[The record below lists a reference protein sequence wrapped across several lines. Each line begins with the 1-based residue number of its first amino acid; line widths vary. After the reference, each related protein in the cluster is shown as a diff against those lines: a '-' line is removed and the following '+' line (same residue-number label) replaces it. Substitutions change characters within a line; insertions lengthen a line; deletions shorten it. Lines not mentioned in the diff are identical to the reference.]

1 MTKNNTY
8 IFIGIILLVVLL
20 IFTFFQSKPP
30 FWDEAYYLENIINLN
45 KTGFSKQYLI
55 NYKGPAG
62 PTYAII
68 HYLLQPITKLS
79 VPLVRIVNII
89 FLVGILIYTKK
100 IFDTLDNTKKNSL
113 VYTISSLSIA
123 TVYTISGLALTEIFA
138 IFFMIFTVYYLV
150 KYYKENKNNYF
161 LAIISG
167 LSFSLAILA
176 RQPIIVLWLAL
187 PFLFIKQGY
196 LFKFDFEKKEFIK
209 FSVVTLFTSLLLPFY
224 IFYVWGNIMP
234 VSQTTTGVGISPTN
248 LVLAFSYAAIFTLFI
263 KPNYFK
269 FKNGSTNRYEFVTV
283 IVISILLNIFFL
295 KIEFSPFNSIIS
307 NWLNPSFLT
316 YYKIGC
322 GSILGFIGLSFIYY
336 FIKKNLLQ
344 KDPLILFFAFGFIL
358 IIGTSLKVTHQ
369 FSARYVAQAFPI
381 IVIALHAKGEK
392 INWLSVVTLAIGG
405 FLGITSLNSYY
416 LN

>member
-1 MTKNNTY
+1 M
-8 IFIGIILLVVLL
+8 
-20 IFTFFQSKPP
+20 
-30 FWDEAYYLENIINLN
+30 
-45 KTGFSKQYLI
+45 
-55 NYKGPAG
+55 
-62 PTYAII
+62 
-68 HYLLQPITKLS
+68 
-79 VPLVRIVNII
+79 
-89 FLVGILIYTKK
+89 
-100 IFDTLDNTKKNSL
+100 
-113 VYTISSLSIA
+113 
-123 TVYTISGLALTEIFA
+123 
-138 IFFMIFTVYYLV
+138 V

-196 LFKFDFEKKEFIK
+196 LFKFDFEKKEFFK

-224 IFYVWGNIMP
+224 IFYVWGNIIP
-234 VSQTTTGVGISPTN
+234 VSQTTTGVGISYTN

-269 FKNGSTNRYEFVTV
+269 FINGSTNRHEFVTV
-283 IVISILLNIFFL
+283 IVISVLLNIFFL

-336 FIKKNLLQ
+336 FYKKESST
-344 KDPLILFFAFGFIL
+344 KRSFDLILCIWVFTYNWYLIESYSSVFGTICS
-358 IIGTSLKVTHQ
+358 TSI
-369 FSARYVAQAFPI
+369 S
-381 IVIALHAKGEK
+381 
-392 INWLSVVTLAIGG
+392 NNSNS
-405 FLGITSLNSYY
+405 ITCKRRKD
-416 LN
+416 